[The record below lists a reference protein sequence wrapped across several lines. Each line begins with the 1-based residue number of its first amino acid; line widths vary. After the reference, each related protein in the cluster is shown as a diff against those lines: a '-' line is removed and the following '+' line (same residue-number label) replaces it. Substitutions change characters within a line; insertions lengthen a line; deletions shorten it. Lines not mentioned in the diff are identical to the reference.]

1 MGLFRRTPKS
11 VVKLVPFGTRHHLR
25 DIATP
30 QIAADE
36 LNIALVNSG
45 LEFVGVFPDVT
56 GVDVQFESIEDA
68 EVFLHRVFD
77 DGQPRPGTMQDRATE
92 GCVGV
97 RADLGDIRPG
107 GQPSWTWDI
116 HPSWDEGVFV
126 WHIDLN
132 IPLDDALTV
141 IATINSKSHGD
152 SL

>member
-36 LNIALVNSG
+36 MAVAVDVAGIDCM
-45 LEFVGVFPDVT
+45 GVFPDT
-56 GVDVQFESIEDA
+56 SGVNVLFATLEDA
-68 EVFLHRVFD
+68 EVFLCHLFQGDV
-77 DGQPRPGTMQDRATE
+77 PRPGTMQDRATE
-92 GCVGV
+92 RCITA
-97 RADLGDIRPG
+97 RADLPLVPG
-107 GQPSWTWDI
+107 GQPSWTWDV
-116 HPSWDEGVFV
+116 HPSWDEGVFL
-126 WHIDLN
+126 WHTDVH